1 MPILDAYDKK
11 ILAALQKDGRMS
23 LNDISQAAGLS
34 SSPCWRRIKKL
45 EKAGVIEGYSA
56 IINPEAAGVGLNL
69 FVHVSMDLHEVSKF
83 EAAIIDHP
91 LIVECFAVTGDSD
104 YLLHVRVK
112 DIAASD
118 KFLRKELVSMP
129 GVKEFSTRFAI
140 SPIKKR
146 RAIPLQDML

>member
-1 MPILDAYDKK
+1 MYPLDDYDKK
-11 ILAALQKDGRMS
+11 ILDALQKDGRMS
-23 LNDISQAAGLS
+23 LGDISQAVGLS
-34 SSPCWRRIKKL
+34 QSPCWRRIKKL
-45 EKAGVIEGYSA
+45 ENAGIIEGYSA
-56 IINPEAAGVGLNL
+56 SINPEAVGVGLNL
-69 FVHVSMDLHEVSKF
+69 FVHVSMDLHAVAQF

-104 YLLHVRVK
+104 YLLHVMVK

-118 KFLRKELVSMP
+118 QFLRKELISMP

-146 RAIPLQDML
+146 HAIPILEML

>member
-1 MPILDAYDKK
+1 
-11 ILAALQKDGRMS
+11 MS

-69 FVHVSMDLHEVSKF
+69 FVHVSMDLHAVKDF
-83 EAAIIDHP
+83 EAAIIEHP

-104 YLLHVRVK
+104 YLLHVMVK

-146 RAIPLQDML
+146 RAIPLHEML